1 MGNRPSKPNRYRK
14 PRYNKPT
21 YDVVP
26 SQPIQPSYNI
36 NGPPTMGNYYG
47 QKTIPIIQ
55 QPMPIIQQPPT
66 IVQQSPITY
75 DTVHQND
82 EYVDVVGSD
91 AGNMTVFSWITQL
104 GTCCAAVCTLIVL
117 IAFVIWM
124 FINRNINTIP

>member
-14 PRYNKPT
+14 PRYNKPPM

-26 SQPIQPSYNI
+26 SQPIPSYNI

-47 QKTIPIIQ
+47 QKTMPIIQ
-55 QPMPIIQQPPT
+55 QPMPIVQQPP
-66 IVQQSPITY
+66 IVY
-75 DTVHQND
+75 EHQND

>member
-1 MGNRPSKPNRYRK
+1 
-14 PRYNKPT
+14 
-21 YDVVP
+21 
-26 SQPIQPSYNI
+26 
-36 NGPPTMGNYYG
+36 MGNYYG
-47 QKTIPIIQ
+47 QKT
-55 QPMPIIQQPPT
+55 MPIIQQPIP
-66 IVQQSPITY
+66 IVQQPIVQQPPIMY

-124 FINRNINTIP
+124 FLNRNINTIP